1 MLKLCRE
8 YISLKVVFLL
18 VTENL
23 LIWGVLVFA
32 FKLGSYTGLSS
43 FPREIEG
50 QQLLFIAFLIGALC
64 QFCMYYTD
72 LYDLTL
78 VCRRSELIV
87 RLTQAIGIWCLL
99 MALASF
105 FSPEDVLGHNVLS
118 VTAVVVLAGICLWRE
133 GISHIGF
140 LFKKFGER
148 ILILGT
154 GQIGIDLCR
163 KILTRNDL
171 NLEIAGFL
179 AEEPGRV
186 GKRLVNPGIIGTID
200 NLVEIVRQENI
211 NRIVISLQDRR
222 GRLPVEDL
230 LKLRLQ
236 GIVVEEAS
244 TLYESVAGRVPV
256 GCLRPSSLAFSEG
269 FRKFRWQLLLKRCFD
284 LVFTSLGIIVSFPV
298 MVLIAVCIKLDS
310 EGPILFRQERVGQ
323 FERVFTLL
331 KFRSMRVGAEQG
343 LPCWAAQ
350 NDARITRVGRMLR
363 HFRLDE
369 LPQCFNILHGDMS
382 IVGPRPERPYFV
394 EKLKERIRYYG
405 ERHLVK
411 PGLTGWAQVKFHYSS
426 SEDETREKLEYDF
439 FYIKNFSTLFD
450 LAIIFQTIKTVLS
463 GEGAR

>member
-1 MLKLCRE
+1 MFKLFRE
-8 YISLKVVFLL
+8 YISLKVLFLL

-23 LIWGVLVFA
+23 LIWGVLLFA
-32 FKLGSYTGLSS
+32 LNLGSYTSLS
-43 FPREIEG
+43 FFQRGIEG
-50 QQLLFIAFLIGALC
+50 QSLLLITFLIGLLC

-78 VCRRSELIV
+78 VCRRSELMV
-87 RLTQAIGIWCLL
+87 RLAQAIGVWCLL
-99 MALASF
+99 MAVASF
-105 FSPEDVLGHNVLS
+105 FFPKDLLGHNILS
-118 VTAVVVLAGICLWRE
+118 LTAVLVLAGICLWRE
-133 GISHIGF
+133 GIGQVGF
-140 LFKKFGER
+140 LFKRFGER
-148 ILILGT
+148 VLILGT

-171 NLEIAGFL
+171 NLEVAGFL

-186 GKRLVNPGIIGTID
+186 GERLVNPGIIGTLD
-200 NLVEIVRQENI
+200 NLVEIVRQEKI
-211 NRIVISLQDRR
+211 NRIVVSLQDRR

-236 GIVVEEAS
+236 GIVVEDAS
-244 TLYESVAGRVPV
+244 TLYESVSGRVPV

-269 FRKFRWQLLLKRCFD
+269 FRKFRWQLFLKRCFD
-284 LVFTSLGIIVSFPV
+284 LVFTSLGIILSFPL

-331 KFRSMRVGAEQG
+331 KFRSMRVGSEPG
-343 LPCWAAQ
+343 LPCWATQ
-350 NDARITRVGRMLR
+350 GDARITRVGRLLR

-369 LPQCFNILHGDMS
+369 MPQFFNILRGDMS

-394 EKLKERIRYYG
+394 EKLKESIQYYG

-411 PGLTGWAQVKFHYSS
+411 PGLTGWAQIKFHYSS